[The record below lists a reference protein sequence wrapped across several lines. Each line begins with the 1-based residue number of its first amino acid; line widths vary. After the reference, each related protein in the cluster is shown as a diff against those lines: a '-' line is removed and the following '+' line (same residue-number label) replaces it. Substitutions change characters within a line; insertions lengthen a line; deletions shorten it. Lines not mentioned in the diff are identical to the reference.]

1 MRYVILL
8 YAFFINFGYSL
19 VESSKA
25 DAYETI
31 RVAFVDDGFA
41 WKHWE
46 AGTDVKFC
54 DSGHFSMLGEKAFDS
69 DGSHG
74 TISVKAFTDFIN
86 PAANYCIIILN
97 ASQANSLSFR
107 GVSKAVAHALTL
119 DIKAINLSLEGAMP
133 DLEEEEKLRMLSD
146 KGTHIYVAA
155 GNQSVDLGATC
166 VSFPACYNN
175 IENLFVVGALA
186 APFTPAKYSNFGER
200 VNLWLPGDTVLKGE
214 DYFGTSFAS
223 PRAMALYV
231 NLLHSRA
238 MRAKQ

>member
-1 MRYVILL
+1 MRYAILL
-8 YAFFINFGYSL
+8 YAAFINLGYSQTKP
-19 VESSKA
+19 VKA
-25 DAYETI
+25 QAYETI
-31 RVAFVDDGFA
+31 KVAFVDDGFA

-46 AGTDVKFC
+46 AGMDVKFC
-54 DSGHFSMLGEKAFDS
+54 DDGHFSMLGEKAFDS

-97 ASQANSLSFR
+97 ASQSNSISFR
-107 GVSKAVAHALTL
+107 GVSKAVSHALTL

-146 KGTHIYVAA
+146 KGTHVYVAA
-155 GNQSVDLGATC
+155 GNKSIDLGATC
-166 VSFPACYNN
+166 VSFPACYND
-175 IENLFVVGALA
+175 IKNLFVVGALA
-186 APFTPAKYSNFGER
+186 KPFTPADYSNYGER
-200 VNLWLPGDTVLKGE
+200 VNLWLPGDTVLQGKKH
-214 DYFGTSFAS
+214 FGTSFAS

-238 MRAKQ
+238 MKAKQ